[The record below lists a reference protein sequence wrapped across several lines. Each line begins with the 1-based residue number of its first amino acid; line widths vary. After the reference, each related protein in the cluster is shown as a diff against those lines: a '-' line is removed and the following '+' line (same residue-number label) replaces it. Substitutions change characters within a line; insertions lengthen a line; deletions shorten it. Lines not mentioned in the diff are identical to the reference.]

1 MIYINSLLKNI
12 LQDID
17 IYNYLSF
24 NQFKQ
29 TIINAHLP
37 IQRNIIIFITSQK
50 KVHAYAILRSYDIN
64 NKSINIWTLCDI
76 NYVQDL
82 PAIWYT
88 YIIYPID
95 SYFFIEAHIPTHLMY
110 LMPRLHWEN
119 CILEMGINICTYK
132 HLQVNKFINII
143 KYRHNYSLYT
153 PMSSFNN
160 FDQDIDKLYN
170 DFLDSHN
177 KMTTSLITTDSLA
190 YQKKFLEMTN
200 NLSSFHTY
208 QINDKY
214 HDIIINNINDI
225 LKFFIANI
233 SKQALKQKF
242 VELGKYFSAWILLNR
257 L

>member
-1 MIYINSLLKNI
+1 
-12 LQDID
+12 
-17 IYNYLSF
+17 
-24 NQFKQ
+24 
-29 TIINAHLP
+29 
-37 IQRNIIIFITSQK
+37 
-50 KVHAYAILRSYDIN
+50 
-64 NKSINIWTLCDI
+64 
-76 NYVQDL
+76 
-82 PAIWYT
+82 
-88 YIIYPID
+88 
-95 SYFFIEAHIPTHLMY
+95 
-110 LMPRLHWEN
+110 MPRLHWEN